1 MSNSRQDIF
10 SGTKE
15 VEAHLQLDV
24 ASLETYLKK
33 QIPDYAGPLSLKRFK
48 RGL

>member
-15 VEAHLQLDV
+15 VEAHLQLDL
-24 ASLETYLKK
+24 ASLETYLR
-33 QIPDYAGPLSLKRFK
+33 QQVPDYVGRSA
-48 RGL
+48 